1 MPLAAMTASIPLLEE
16 VKQRLQ
22 ELLEKARQLKSSP
35 SIEPPLPVANFTGEL
50 GLPPRNVS
58 SKLHQS
64 TVEIAAKQ
72 ALQAQLVCM
81 NQMV

>member
-1 MPLAAMTASIPLLEE
+1 MTASIPLLED

-22 ELLEKARQLKSSP
+22 GLLEQAQQLKSSP
-35 SIEPPLPVANFTGEL
+35 SIDPPLPVASFTGEL

-58 SKLHQS
+58 LKLHQS

-72 ALQAQLVCM
+72 ALQAQLVCII
-81 NQMV
+81 